1 MRERKGAMGTKKSAR
16 ARVAELRELIRH
28 HDRKYYVDAVPEITD
43 GEYDAL
49 MAELAGLENDHPELV
64 TVDSPTQRV
73 GGTPTEGFATV
84 EHAVPML
91 SLENAY
97 SPEELRAFDE
107 RVRKALPDESVRY
120 VVEPKLDGVSISLRY
135 VDGKLDV
142 AVTRGDGQR
151 GDDVTANV
159 RTIRSIPS
167 RLSGKRAPSTIEVR
181 GEVFMPRSGFEEL
194 NRLRIEAEDAPFVN
208 PRNAA
213 AGSLKL
219 RDPAEA
225 KKRPLSVFVYQVAGA
240 AGARIGTQWEALEK
254 LRAWG
259 FPVSPDV
266 ALAGNIDVAI
276 EKCLAW
282 DERRGGLDYDIDGT
296 VVKVDS
302 LGQQGRLGSTTK
314 SPRSSIAYKF
324 PAESVRTVVLGIEVQ
339 VGRTGKLTPVA
350 ILDPVFVSGS
360 TVSRATLHNQD
371 EIERLDV
378 RVGDTVEVE
387 KGGEVIPKVAGV
399 VKSKRKGRPRRFR
412 MPAACPVCGEPVVR
426 PEGEVDSRCE
436 NESCQGRTAERI
448 EHFASRGAMDIRGLG
463 TALVEQLVSA
473 GLVEDY
479 GDLYGLTATELAALD
494 RMGERSAENLLA
506 ELVESKQRPF
516 ARVLHGL
523 GIRHVGARVAQ
534 ILAGSL
540 GGMKEL
546 AVATEE
552 ELAAIEEIGP
562 VIAASIRSF
571 LQAPRNI
578 EVLRK
583 LTDAGVTMRGGSALR
598 RDGALAGLTVVLTGA
613 LTRRTREETAE
624 AVAIAGGRVSSSV
637 SSKTD
642 LVVVGRDPGSKYK
655 KALELGIRTID
666 EAELEELLG

>member
-624 AVAIAGGRVSSSV
+624 AVAGAGGRVSSSV